1 MQVGS
6 MGDIPFV
13 VTYGKIR
20 TFSDYGRSGSGR
32 WAKHDLIGRKPVMEF
47 LGPDVE
53 KVSMKI
59 QLRTDHGINPESELG
74 RLRKMRDTGAVFP
87 FILGGAPVSDNYWL
101 LEDIGENVSYWRAG
115 GKILSVSVDI
125 TLTEYSTEEVRDGF

>member
-59 QLRTDHGINPESELG
+59 QLRTDQ
-74 RLRKMRDTGAVFP
+74 GAVFP

-125 TLTEYSTEEVRDGF
+125 TLTEYSTEEVR

>member
-13 VTYGKIR
+13 VSYGKIR

-32 WAKHDLIGRKPVMEF
+32 WVKHDLIGRKPVMEF

-125 TLTEYSTEEVRDGF
+125 TLTEYSTEEVH

>member
-101 LEDIGENVSYWRAG
+101 REDIGENVSYWRAG

-125 TLTEYSTEEVRDGF
+125 TLTEYSTEEVR

>member
-13 VTYGKIR
+13 VTYGKIL

-125 TLTEYSTEEVRDGF
+125 TLTEYSTEEVR

>member
-20 TFSDYGRSGSGR
+20 TFGDYGRSGSGR

-125 TLTEYSTEEVRDGF
+125 TLTEYSTEEVR

>member
-13 VTYGKIR
+13 VSYGKIR
-20 TFSDYGRSGSGR
+20 TFSDYGRSGFGR

-53 KVSMKI
+53 KISMKI

-125 TLTEYSTEEVRDGF
+125 TLTEYSTEEVR

>member
-74 RLRKMRDTGAVFP
+74 RLRRMRDTGAVFP

-125 TLTEYSTEEVRDGF
+125 TLTEYSTEEVR

>member
-59 QLRTDHGINPESELG
+59 QLRTDHGINPEIELG

-125 TLTEYSTEEVRDGF
+125 TLTEYSTEEVR

>member
-47 LGPDVE
+47 LGPEVE

-125 TLTEYSTEEVRDGF
+125 TLTEYSTEEVR

>member
-13 VTYGKIR
+13 VSYGKIR

-53 KVSMKI
+53 KISMKI
-59 QLRTDHGINPESELG
+59 QLRTDHGINPESELE
-74 RLRKMRDTGAVFP
+74 RLRKMRDTGTVFP

-115 GKILSVSVDI
+115 GKILSVTVDI
-125 TLTEYSTEEVRDGF
+125 TLTEYSTEGVG

>member
-59 QLRTDHGINPESELG
+59 QLRTDHGINPESKLG

-125 TLTEYSTEEVRDGF
+125 TLTEYSTEEVR

>member
-101 LEDIGENVSYWRAG
+101 LEDIRENVSYWRAG

-125 TLTEYSTEEVRDGF
+125 TLTEYSTEEVR

>member
-6 MGDIPFV
+6 MGDIP
-13 VTYGKIR
+13 
-20 TFSDYGRSGSGR
+20 FSDYGRSGSGR
-32 WAKHDLIGRKPVMEF
+32 WEKHDLIGRKPVMEF

-125 TLTEYSTEEVRDGF
+125 TLTEYSTEEVR

>member
-74 RLRKMRDTGAVFP
+74 RLGKMRDTGAVFP

-125 TLTEYSTEEVRDGF
+125 TLTEYSTEEVR

>member
-32 WAKHDLIGRKPVMEF
+32 WAKHDLIGHKPVMEF

-59 QLRTDHGINPESELG
+59 QLRTDHGINPESELE
-74 RLRKMRDTGAVFP
+74 RLRTMRDTGAVFP

-125 TLTEYSTEEVRDGF
+125 TLTEYSTEEVH

>member
-59 QLRTDHGINPESELG
+59 QLRTDHGINPESELE
-74 RLRKMRDTGAVFP
+74 RLRKMRDTGAVFS

-125 TLTEYSTEEVRDGF
+125 TLTEYSTEEVH

>member
-13 VTYGKIR
+13 VSYGKIR

-32 WAKHDLIGRKPVMEF
+32 WAKHDLIGLKPVMEF

-59 QLRTDHGINPESELG
+59 QLRTDHGINPESELE

-125 TLTEYSTEEVRDGF
+125 TLTEYSTEEVR

>member
-125 TLTEYSTEEVRDGF
+125 TLTEYSTEEVP

>member
-13 VTYGKIR
+13 VSYGKIR
-20 TFSDYGRSGSGR
+20 TLSDYGRSGSGR

-53 KVSMKI
+53 KISMKI
-59 QLRTDHGINPESELG
+59 QLRTDHGINPESELE
-74 RLRKMRDTGAVFP
+74 RLRKMRDTGTVFP
-87 FILGGAPVSDNYWL
+87 FILGGAPVSNSYWM

-115 GKILSVSVDI
+115 GKILSVTVDI
-125 TLTEYSTEEVRDGF
+125 TLTEYSTEEVG

>member
-20 TFSDYGRSGSGR
+20 TFSDYGRSGSGH

-59 QLRTDHGINPESELG
+59 QLRADHGINPESELG

-125 TLTEYSTEEVRDGF
+125 TLTEYSTEEVR

>member
-125 TLTEYSTEEVRDGF
+125 RLTEYSTEEVR

>member
-13 VTYGKIR
+13 VSYGKIR

-32 WAKHDLIGRKPVMEF
+32 WVKHDLIGRKPVMEF

-125 TLTEYSTEEVRDGF
+125 TLTEYSPEEVR

>member
-1 MQVGS
+1 MQIGS

-13 VTYGKIR
+13 VSYGKIR

-59 QLRTDHGINPESELG
+59 QLRTDHGINPESELE

-125 TLTEYSTEEVRDGF
+125 TLTEYSTEEVR

>member
-59 QLRTDHGINPESELG
+59 QLRTDHGINPESELE

-101 LEDIGENVSYWRAG
+101 LDDIGENVSYWRAG

-125 TLTEYSTEEVRDGF
+125 TLTEYATEEVR

>member
-13 VTYGKIR
+13 VKYGKIR

-125 TLTEYSTEEVRDGF
+125 TLTEYSTEEVR

>member
-13 VTYGKIR
+13 VSYGKIR
-20 TFSDYGRSGSGR
+20 TFNDYGRSGSGR

-59 QLRTDHGINPESELG
+59 QLRTDHGINPESELE

-115 GKILSVSVDI
+115 GKILSVSVNI
-125 TLTEYSTEEVRDGF
+125 TLTEYSTEEVR

>member
-13 VTYGKIR
+13 VSYGKIR

-101 LEDIGENVSYWRAG
+101 LEYIGENVSYWRAG

-125 TLTEYSTEEVRDGF
+125 TLTEYSTEEVR

>member
-125 TLTEYSTEEVRDGF
+125 TLTEYSTEEVC

>member
-13 VTYGKIR
+13 VSYGKIR

-59 QLRTDHGINPESELG
+59 QLRTDHGINPESELE

-115 GKILSVSVDI
+115 GKILSVSVNI
-125 TLTEYSTEEVRDGF
+125 TLTEYSTEEVR

>member
-13 VTYGKIR
+13 VSYGKIR

-53 KVSMKI
+53 KISMKI
-59 QLRTDHGINPESELG
+59 QLRTDHCINPESELG

-125 TLTEYSTEEVRDGF
+125 TLTEYSTEEVR

>member
-32 WAKHDLIGRKPVMEF
+32 WAKQDLIGRKPVMEF

-125 TLTEYSTEEVRDGF
+125 TLTEYSTEEVR

>member
-13 VTYGKIR
+13 VSYGKIR

-59 QLRTDHGINPESELG
+59 QLRTDHGINPESELE

-115 GKILSVSVDI
+115 GKILSVTVDI
-125 TLTEYSTEEVRDGF
+125 TLTEYSTEEVR

>member
-59 QLRTDHGINPESELG
+59 QLRTDHGINPESELE

-101 LEDIGENVSYWRAG
+101 LDDIGENVSYWRAG

-125 TLTEYSTEEVRDGF
+125 TLTEYSTEEVR

>member
-59 QLRTDHGINPESELG
+59 QLRTDHGINPERELV
-74 RLRKMRDTGAVFP
+74 RLRKKRDTGAVFP

-125 TLTEYSTEEVRDGF
+125 TLTEYSTEEVR

>member
-13 VTYGKIR
+13 VSYGKIR

-59 QLRTDHGINPESELG
+59 QLRTDHGINPESELE

-87 FILGGAPVSDNYWL
+87 FILGGAPVSDNYLL

-125 TLTEYSTEEVRDGF
+125 TLTEYSTEEVR

>member
-47 LGPDVE
+47 LGPDVD

-125 TLTEYSTEEVRDGF
+125 TLTEYSTEEVR

>member
-115 GKILSVSVDI
+115 GKKLSVSVDI
-125 TLTEYSTEEVRDGF
+125 TLTEYSTEEVR

>member
-6 MGDIPFV
+6 MGDIPFG

-20 TFSDYGRSGSGR
+20 TFSDNGRSGSGR

-125 TLTEYSTEEVRDGF
+125 TLTEYSTEEVR

>member
-47 LGPDVE
+47 LGSDVE

-125 TLTEYSTEEVRDGF
+125 TLTEYSTEEVR

>member
-1 MQVGS
+1 MQFGS

-59 QLRTDHGINPESELG
+59 QLRTDHGINPKSELG

-125 TLTEYSTEEVRDGF
+125 TLTEYSTEEVR